1 MNCSDT
7 VYQKWQPGHIAFLPY
22 FCIFSHNYLKNYV
35 YNFAGDKND
44 TDDRDK
50 LEAIEPSNVR
60 RILLSAHQYSWDRR
74 KKTEGKC
81 GPSLIPIPVDNKT
94 RGGMARSFRPVW
106 VRQYGRRNKEEESNK
121 LIEVKGSNL
130 KSKSHQLRVNSA
142 ATAGTSEKKLEYP
155 YRSTLLK
162 DVQQQ
167 QQNSVSQSSNP
178 IKQSSNPIKQSS
190 IPFKQSR
197 SVFKHSQQ
205 MKPHKKEVYP
215 QQTIQRSILH
225 RPRQPQK
232 NVKLHCINFSDLL

>member
-1 MNCSDT
+1 MLICHTFVSS
-7 VYQKWQPGHIAFLPY
+7 HI
-22 FCIFSHNYLKNYV
+22 IISQTV

-44 TDDRDK
+44 TSDRDK
-50 LEAIEPSNVR
+50 LEAIEPSHVR

-106 VRQYGRRNKEEESNK
+106 VRQYGRRNKAEESNK
-121 LIEVKGSNL
+121 LIEVKGSNVE
-130 KSKSHQLRVNSA
+130 SKSHQLRANSA
-142 ATAGTSEKKLEYP
+142 TTAGTSEKKLEYP

-178 IKQSSNPIKQSS
+178 NKQSSIPIKQSS

-232 NVKLHCINFSDLL
+232 NVTLHCINFSDLL